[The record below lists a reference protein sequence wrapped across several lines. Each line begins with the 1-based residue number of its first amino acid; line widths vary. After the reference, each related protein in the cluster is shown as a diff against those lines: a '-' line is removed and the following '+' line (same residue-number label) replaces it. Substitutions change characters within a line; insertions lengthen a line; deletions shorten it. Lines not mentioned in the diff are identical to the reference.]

1 MSNALS
7 INETSGDALFRLIR
21 KQAQRALE
29 VAIGERDTNDSP
41 VHATRKHL
49 KKARSALWL
58 LQAELGKARHKRLDH
73 ILRDV
78 GRLVSDVRDAEV
90 RLDTVRE
97 LERIAHSSG
106 GFRKLE
112 ELFVLEL
119 ENFVSA
125 FAGWHKEARPLLENF
140 LAAFDEKHGVDFD
153 DAKLECALQTSYKC
167 ARKAFVAAAETPTA
181 ECFHEFRSMAK
192 RLMYQLRLLR
202 PAQPVVIC
210 NLADELKKMADLLGR
225 AHDFSFL
232 GERVQQMDG
241 SDETRHEVLA
251 VIHAGEDECQRSAA
265 QLSDR
270 FFAERPRAFGRRV
283 AHWLEEWREGKAPLL
298 ADAIFERA

>member
-7 INETSGDALFRLIR
+7 VHETSGDALLRLIR

-29 VAIGERDTNDSP
+29 VAIGERGTDDSP

-49 KKARSALWL
+49 KKARATLWL
-58 LQAELGKARHKRLDH
+58 LQTEIGKARYRRLDH
-73 ILRDV
+73 TLRDA
-78 GRLVSDVRDAEV
+78 GRLISEVRDAEV
-90 RLDTVRE
+90 RLDTVRQ
-97 LERIAHSSG
+97 LERIAHPTG

-112 ELFVLEL
+112 ELFILEL
-119 ENFVSA
+119 DNFASA

-140 LAAFDEKHGVDFD
+140 LAELDGLRGENFD
-153 DAKLECALQTSYKC
+153 DGKLEQALQTSYKC
-167 ARKAFVAAAETPTA
+167 ARKTFAVATETPTS
-181 ECFHEFRSMAK
+181 ECFHEFRAMAK

-202 PAQPVVIC
+202 PAHPVVID
-210 NLADELKKMADLLGR
+210 NLASELKKMAELFGR

-241 SDETRHEVLA
+241 SNDATHEVLTL
-251 VIHAGEDECQRSAA
+251 IHAGEDECQRSAA
-265 QLSDR
+265 QLSER
-270 FFAERPRAFGRRV
+270 FFAERPRAFGSRV
-283 AHWLEEWREGKAPLL
+283 AHWLEEWRAGKAPML